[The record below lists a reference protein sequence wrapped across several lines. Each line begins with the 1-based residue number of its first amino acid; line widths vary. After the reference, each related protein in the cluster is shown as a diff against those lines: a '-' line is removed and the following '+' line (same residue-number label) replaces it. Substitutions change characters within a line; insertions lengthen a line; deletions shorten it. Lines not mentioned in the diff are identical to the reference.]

1 MVSWTRTPRLSRL
14 EPDPDF
20 AILEV
25 LLLPDRHRL
34 LQRIDGEA
42 ARVEGHRAMGRGHR
56 DHHARLADLQA
67 ADAAQEGDPRDRG
80 PAAPDGRTDLPQLG
94 QPHRAVPL
102 VLEELHPP
110 AARLVAHHARE
121 E

>member
-1 MVSWTRTPRLSRL
+1 MVSWTRTTRLSRL

-34 LQRIDGEA
+34 LQRVDGEA

-56 DHHARLADLQA
+56 DHHARLADLEA
-67 ADAAQEGDPRDRG
+67 ADAVQEGDPRDRG
-80 PAAPDGRTDLPQLG
+80 PAAPDGRADLAHLG
-94 QPHRAVPL
+94 QRHGAVGL
-102 VLEELHPP
+102 VVEELHPAP
-110 AARLVAHHARE
+110 TGLV
-121 E
+121 